1 MKYSCV
7 GFNDLPDEVLM
18 IIFKNLNNLEVLYCL
33 QGVNQRLNKLVQ
45 DSTFTSRLTFVKWC
59 SDNFIDVLRC
69 GMMLNRFCSQILP
82 EIHDKIKWLDLE
94 SLSMKNILRAAVYP
108 NLYGLSLYNID
119 EESARCLFTDEI
131 LSSGIFKNQITT
143 LLITIDKN
151 NQFYEEMILSATN
164 ICNHMLTVFTS
175 LIYLTLYESSYK
187 KRVPLLFDDAFL
199 PTFRSSTLLKLKIR
213 VQCFDDCLYLLDG
226 PFNQLHTL
234 CVDLVHI
241 NQPHEIKNQG
251 NLPNLKCFSLSCN
264 LGTNYYDELILPLL
278 HRMSN
283 LEQLGLY
290 VAIFI
295 DTTFIDGNHLKKNII
310 NRMSRLNQFKF
321 YIRSFMHIRNQVNF
335 PSTEDIQR
343 TFIDF
348 PNNNNIISYV
358 DYFSEAKQSQCHI
371 YSYPSFMPY
380 YGNITNNFPG
390 GLFKYVR
397 VVSLFDEHPFEHE
410 FFLLIQESFPFMEQL
425 SVANYK
431 SQNHKQSY
439 ESNNDNR
446 NLSLIEYSFLGELV
460 ILNVHDDYIEQFLFN
475 TKTYLQN
482 NVLLHIKYES
492 LKRVTHNF
500 TREDTRINCAKINEL
515 KLYDKTKCSN
525 SSLQE
530 YFPYAKISYTG
541 KL

>member
-1 MKYSCV
+1 
-7 GFNDLPDEVLM
+7 
-18 IIFKNLNNLEVLYCL
+18 
-33 QGVNQRLNKLVQ
+33 
-45 DSTFTSRLTFVKWC
+45 
-59 SDNFIDVLRC
+59 
-69 GMMLNRFCSQILP
+69 
-82 EIHDKIKWLDLE
+82 
-94 SLSMKNILRAAVYP
+94 
-108 NLYGLSLYNID
+108 
-119 EESARCLFTDEI
+119 
-131 LSSGIFKNQITT
+131 
-143 LLITIDKN
+143 
-151 NQFYEEMILSATN
+151 MILSATN
-164 ICNHMLTVFTS
+164 ICNHILTVFTS

-226 PFNQLHTL
+226 RFNQLHTL
-234 CVDLVHI
+234 CIDLVHI
-241 NQPHEIKNQG
+241 HQPDQIKNQG

-264 LGTNYYDELILPLL
+264 LETNYYDELILPLL

-283 LEQLGLY
+283 LEQLDLY

-348 PNNNNIISYV
+348 PNNNNNIISYV

-380 YGNITNNFPG
+380 YENITNNFPG

-410 FFLLIQESFPFMEQL
+410 FFLRIQESFPFMEQL

-431 SQNHKQSY
+431 SQNYKQSY

-460 ILNVHDDYIEQFLFN
+460 ILNVHDDYIEQFLF
-475 TKTYLQN
+475 YL
-482 NVLLHIKYES
+482 I
-492 LKRVTHNF
+492 LKR
-500 TREDTRINCAKINEL
+500 IYKIMFFFI
-515 KLYDKTKCSN
+515 SN
-525 SSLQE
+525 MNL
-530 YFPYAKISYTG
+530 
-541 KL
+541 

>member
-108 NLYGLSLYNID
+108 NLYGLGLYNID

-143 LLITIDKN
+143 LFITIDKN
-151 NQFYEEMILSATN
+151 NEFYEEMILSATN
-164 ICNHMLTVFTS
+164 ICNHILTVFTS

-226 PFNQLHTL
+226 RFNQLHTL
-234 CVDLVHI
+234 CIDLVHI
-241 NQPHEIKNQG
+241 HQPDQIKNQG

-264 LGTNYYDELILPLL
+264 LETNYYDELILPLL

-283 LEQLGLY
+283 LEQLDLY